1 MSIRRLVLTSFL
13 AAACV
18 AQLSTAQEIT
28 VAAAADLQF
37 AIQDVAARFQK
48 ETGKSV
54 KLTYGSSGNF
64 FEQMQ
69 NGAPF
74 DMFFSPNLDY
84 RRS

>member
-1 MSIRRLVLTSFL
+1 MSIRRLVLISFL

-18 AQLSTAQEIT
+18 ARLSTAQEIT

-37 AIQDVAARFQK
+37 AIQDVATRFQK

-54 KLTYGSSGNF
+54 KLIYGSWGNF
-64 FEQMQ
+64 FEQIQ
-69 NGAPF
+69 NGVPF

>member
-1 MSIRRLVLTSFL
+1 MVLISFL

-28 VAAAADLQF
+28 VAWAADLQF

>member
-1 MSIRRLVLTSFL
+1 MVLISFL

-18 AQLSTAQEIT
+18 AQLSTAQAIT
-28 VAAAADLQF
+28 AAAAADLQF

-54 KLTYGSSGNF
+54 KLIYGSSGNF